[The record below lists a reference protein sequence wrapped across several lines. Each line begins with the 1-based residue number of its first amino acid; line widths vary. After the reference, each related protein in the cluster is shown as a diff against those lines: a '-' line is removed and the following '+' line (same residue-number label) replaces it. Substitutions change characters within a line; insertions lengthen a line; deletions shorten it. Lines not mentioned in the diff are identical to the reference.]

1 MRVLVTGGAGFIGS
15 NVVDALAARG
25 DLVVVLDD
33 LSTGDRGNLA
43 PATTLRVADVADE
56 RALDAVKGEPFDAIV
71 HCASKT
77 KVVESMEKAE
87 LYRRVIVDGTRNIV
101 RLAEDCH
108 ARIFVNLSTG
118 GALYGETPV
127 CATEQT
133 PLEAPSNYG
142 RYKAEAER
150 VVAAA
155 QVPNVTLRLAN
166 VYGPRQRRDLEGGVV
181 SIFQGC
187 WQRGEPITI
196 YGDGTAERDY
206 VHVADVVEAITS
218 AFAGRHSG
226 VYNVG
231 TGVPTSVNA
240 LVAVM
245 RKVLGPPPGVHQAP
259 PRSVEVQ
266 RSCLDASKAARDGLW
281 RPRISLEEGIRRTV
295 A

>member
-15 NVVDALAARG
+15 NIVDALAARG

-33 LSTGDRGNLA
+33 LSTGDRSNLA
-43 PATTLRVADVADE
+43 PDTMLRVVDVADQ
-56 RALDAVKGEPFDAIV
+56 RALDAVNGEGFDAIV

-108 ARIFVNLSTG
+108 ARILVNISTG

-206 VHVADVVEAITS
+206 VHVADVVEAITA